1 MAKNPNS
8 PDDGRERREL
18 AVAAAFFILS
28 LVVLSLPESTQGRLA
43 GGIRASLLRPFIVTQ
58 TALVHARERAED
70 MNRLHA
76 RLDSLATILAA
87 QSGVAE
93 ENRRLRDLLELTA
106 GRGETFVPA
115 SVIRPGT
122 AGSESMFLLDVG
134 LESGI
139 GPGDPV
145 ITRGGGLGVLG
156 VVQQVRRGAS
166 IGLDWSH
173 PEFRASAMTEDGGVF
188 GIVLSQR
195 GIFREEDRLRLNG
208 TPFHQ
213 EIPTGTLVT
222 TSGLGGVFQRGL
234 PLGRVEALADTAAG
248 WRKDYWLRPVVVP
261 GNATHVL
268 VVKGDTLP
276 DEILRLLG
284 EGGA

>member
-1 MAKNPNS
+1 MASNPSS
-8 PDDGRERREL
+8 PDDGRERREI
-18 AVAAAFFILS
+18 AVAGAFFILS
-28 LVVLSLPESTQGRLA
+28 LVVLSLPESTQGRIA
-43 GGIRASLLRPFIVTQ
+43 GGIQASALRPFILTQ
-58 TALVHARERAED
+58 TALVRARERAED
-70 MNRLHA
+70 RDRLHA

-87 QSGVAE
+87 QSGVVE
-93 ENRRLRDLLELTA
+93 ENRRLRDLLELSE

-134 LESGI
+134 SESGV

-166 IGLDWSH
+166 VGLDWSH
-173 PEFRASAMTEDGGVF
+173 PDFRVSAMTADDGVL

-195 GIFREEDRLRLNG
+195 GVFREEDRLRLNG
-208 TPFHQ
+208 TPFH
-213 EIPTGTLVT
+213 EEVPTGTLVM
-222 TSGLGGVFQRGL
+222 TSGLGGVFPRGL
-234 PLGRVEALADTAAG
+234 PVGWVEALADTATG
-248 WRKDYWLRPVVVP
+248 WRKDYWLRPVVTP

-276 DEILRLLG
+276 DEIRQLLG
-284 EGGA
+284 VGGT